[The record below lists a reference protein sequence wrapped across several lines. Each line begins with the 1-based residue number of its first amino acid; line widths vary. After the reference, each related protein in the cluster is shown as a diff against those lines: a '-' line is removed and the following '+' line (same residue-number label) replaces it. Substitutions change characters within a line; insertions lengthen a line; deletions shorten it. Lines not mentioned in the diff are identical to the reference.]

1 MSAEQ
6 ERSATVR
13 QHDPEGARPR
23 TGRVNAEQERSATVR
38 QHDPE
43 GARPRTGRI
52 GGLNLRRLLA
62 VARKESL
69 HVLRDPRALGIAIV
83 LPMIMLMIFGYA
95 LTLDLD
101 RVPLVVWDQ
110 SRTPQS
116 RELVG
121 RFEGSRYFSVVS
133 RTGSYRDVEEAIDHG
148 RAMMALVIPTDFGR
162 RVASERK
169 TQVQVLAD
177 GSDANTTT
185 LAISYA
191 ETIVRTYSQE
201 ILVEKARRLTGR
213 APVQPMELRPR
224 AFFNTDMESKVFIVP
239 GLIAV
244 IMMLITS
251 LLTSL
256 TVAREWETGTMEQLI
271 STPVRRSELIIG
283 KLAPYFVIG
292 MVDMLLSVLA
302 GRFLFE
308 VPILGSLLLLFGVS
322 AIFLVGAL
330 ALGIFISA
338 MAKSQLLASQAA
350 FVATFLPAFLLS
362 GFMFDIGNMPK
373 VLQLV
378 TYLIPARYFV
388 TFLRGLYLK
397 GTGLAQLWPECLL
410 LVAFATLMLL
420 LAIRNF
426 KKRLA

>member
-1 MSAEQ
+1 MN
-6 ERSATVR
+6 
-13 QHDPEGARPR
+13 P
-23 TGRVNAEQERSATVR
+23 
-38 QHDPE
+38 
-43 GARPRTGRI
+43 
-52 GGLNLRRLLA
+52 RRLAA
-62 VARKESL
+62 VARKEFL

-101 RVPLVVWDQ
+101 RVPLTVWDQ

-116 RELVG
+116 RELVS
-121 RFEGSRYFSVVS
+121 RFEGSRYFTVVE
-133 RTGSYRDVEEAIDHG
+133 RAGSYQEVTEAIDHG
-148 RAMMALVIPTDFGR
+148 RTMMALVIPADFGR
-162 RVASERK
+162 RVASERT

-185 LAISYA
+185 LALSYA
-191 ETIVRTYSQE
+191 ESIVRSYSQE
-201 ILVEKARRLTGR
+201 ILVEKARRMTGH
-213 APVQPMELRPR
+213 APALPMELRPR
-224 AFFNTDMESKVFIVP
+224 AWFNTDMESKIFIVP

-244 IMMLITS
+244 IMMLITA

-271 STPVRRSELIIG
+271 STPVRRSELILG

-308 VPILGSLLLLFGVS
+308 VPIRGSLLLLFGVS
-322 AIFLVGAL
+322 AIYLVGAL

-338 MAKSQLLASQAA
+338 MAKTQLLASQAA
-350 FVATFLPAFLLS
+350 FVATFLPGFLLS

-373 VLQLV
+373 AMQVV
-378 TYLIPARYFV
+378 TYFIPARYFV

-410 LVAFATLMLL
+410 MVAFGALMLL
-420 LAIRNF
+420 LAIRSF

>member
-1 MSAEQ
+1 MSGI
-6 ERSATVR
+6 S
-13 QHDPEGARPR
+13 
-23 TGRVNAEQERSATVR
+23 
-38 QHDPE
+38 
-43 GARPRTGRI
+43 
-52 GGLNLRRLLA
+52 LRRLGA
-62 VARKESL
+62 VARKEFL

-95 LTLDLD
+95 LTLNLD
-101 RVPLVVWDQ
+101 RVPLAVWDQ

-116 RELVG
+116 RELIG

-133 RTGSYRDVEEAIDHG
+133 RAGSYRDVEESIDHG
-148 RAMMALVIPTDFGR
+148 RAMMALVVPADFGR
-162 RVASERK
+162 RVASERE

-185 LAISYA
+185 LALSYA
-191 ETIVRTYSQE
+191 EAIVRTYSQQ
-201 ILVEKARRLTGR
+201 ILIEKAKRMTGR
-213 APVQPMELRPR
+213 VPTLPLELRPR
-224 AFFNTDMESKVFIVP
+224 AWFNTDMESKVFIVP

-244 IMMLITS
+244 IMMLIAA

-271 STPVRRSELIIG
+271 STPVRRSELILG

-302 GRFLFE
+302 GRFLFD
-308 VPILGSLLLLFGVS
+308 VPIRGSLLLLFGVS
-322 AIFLVGAL
+322 AVYLVGAL
-330 ALGIFISA
+330 SLGIFIST
-338 MAKSQLLASQAA
+338 MAKTQLLASQAA

-373 VLQLV
+373 VLQV
-378 TYLIPARYFV
+378 ITYFIPARYFV

-397 GTGLAQLWPECLL
+397 GTGLAQLWLECLL
-410 LVAFATLMLL
+410 MVAFGALMLL
-420 LAIRNF
+420 LAIRSF
-426 KKRLA
+426 KKRLD

>member
-1 MSAEQ
+1 MS
-6 ERSATVR
+6 S
-13 QHDPEGARPR
+13 G
-23 TGRVNAEQERSATVR
+23 
-38 QHDPE
+38 
-43 GARPRTGRI
+43 I
-52 GGLNLRRLLA
+52 NLRRLGA
-62 VARKESL
+62 VARKEFI

-101 RVPLVVWDQ
+101 RVPLAVWDQ

-116 RELVG
+116 RELVS
-121 RFEGSRYFSVVS
+121 RFEGSRYFSVVA
-133 RTGSYRDVEEAIDHG
+133 RPGNYREAEVSIERG
-148 RAMMALVIPTDFGR
+148 QTLMALVIPVDFGR
-162 RVASERK
+162 QVASGRT

-185 LAISYA
+185 LALSYA
-191 ETIVRTYSQE
+191 EAIVQTYSQE
-201 ILVEKARRLTGR
+201 ILVEKVRRMTGR
-213 APVQPMELRPR
+213 SPALPLELRPR
-224 AFFNTDMESKVFIVP
+224 AWFNTDMESKIFIVP

-244 IMMLITS
+244 IMMLIAA

-271 STPVRRSELIIG
+271 STPLRGSELILG
-283 KLAPYFVIG
+283 KLAPYFAIG

-302 GRFLFE
+302 GRFLFD
-308 VPILGSLLLLFGVS
+308 VPIRGNLLLLFSVS
-322 AIFLVGAL
+322 AIYLVGAL
-330 ALGIFISA
+330 SLGILISTK
-338 MAKSQLLASQAA
+338 AKSQLLASQAA

-410 LVAFATLMLL
+410 MVAFGALMLL
-420 LAIRNF
+420 LATRSF

>member
-1 MSAEQ
+1 MK
-6 ERSATVR
+6 
-13 QHDPEGARPR
+13 PLR
-23 TGRVNAEQERSATVR
+23 TL
-38 QHDPE
+38 H
-43 GARPRTGRI
+43 
-52 GGLNLRRLLA
+52 LRRMGA
-62 VARKESL
+62 VARKEFI

-101 RVPLVVWDQ
+101 RVPLAVWDQ

-116 RELVG
+116 RELVS
-121 RFEGSRYFSVVS
+121 RFEGSRYFSVVARPGNYREVEAS
-133 RTGSYRDVEEAIDHG
+133 VEGGRTL
-148 RAMMALVIPTDFGR
+148 MALVIPVEFGR
-162 RVASERK
+162 RVASGRT

-185 LAISYA
+185 LALSYA
-191 ETIVRTYSQE
+191 EAIVRTYSQE
-201 ILVEKARRLTGR
+201 ILVEKVRRMTGR
-213 APVQPMELRPR
+213 PPALPLELRPR
-224 AFFNTDMESKVFIVP
+224 AWFNTDMESKIFIVP

-244 IMMLITS
+244 IMMLIAA

-271 STPVRRSELIIG
+271 STPLRGSELILG
-283 KLAPYFVIG
+283 KLAPYFAIG

-302 GRFLFE
+302 GRFLFD
-308 VPILGSLLLLFGVS
+308 VPIRGNLLLLFSVS
-322 AIFLVGAL
+322 AIYLVGAL
-330 ALGIFISA
+330 SLGILISTK
-338 MAKSQLLASQAA
+338 AKTQLLASQAA

-397 GTGLAQLWPECLL
+397 GTGIAQLWPECLL
-410 LVAFATLMLL
+410 MVAFGALMLL
-420 LAIRNF
+420 LAIRSF
-426 KKRLA
+426 KKRLV

>member
-1 MSAEQ
+1 M
-6 ERSATVR
+6 R
-13 QHDPEGARPR
+13 
-23 TGRVNAEQERSATVR
+23 
-38 QHDPE
+38 
-43 GARPRTGRI
+43 
-52 GGLNLRRLLA
+52 GLRGINLRRLGA
-62 VARKESL
+62 VARKEFI

-101 RVPLVVWDQ
+101 RVPLAVWDQ

-116 RELVG
+116 RELVS
-121 RFEGSRYFSVVS
+121 RFEGSRYFSVVA
-133 RTGSYRDVEEAIDHG
+133 RPGSYPEVAASIQDG
-148 RAMMALVIPTDFGR
+148 RTLMALVIPVEFGR
-162 RVASERK
+162 RVASGRK
-169 TQVQVLAD
+169 TEVQVLAD

-185 LAISYA
+185 LALSYA
-191 ETIVRTYSQE
+191 EAIVWAYSQE
-201 ILVEKARRLTGR
+201 VLVEKLRHLTGR
-213 APVQPMELRPR
+213 APTLPLELRSR
-224 AFFNTDMESKVFIVP
+224 AWFNTDMESRIFIVP

-244 IMMLITS
+244 IMMLITA

-271 STPVRRSELIIG
+271 STPLRGSELILG
-283 KLAPYFVIG
+283 KLAPYFAIG

-302 GRFLFE
+302 GRFLFD
-308 VPILGSLLLLFGVS
+308 VPIRGSLVLLFVIS
-322 AIFLVGAL
+322 AIYLVGAL
-330 ALGIFISA
+330 SLGIFISTK
-338 MAKSQLLASQAA
+338 AKTQLLASQAA

-362 GFMFDIGNMPK
+362 GFMFDIGNMPRA
-373 VLQLV
+373 LQLV

-410 LVAFATLMLL
+410 MVAFGALMLL
-420 LAIRNF
+420 LTIRSF